1 MSRYYRLKTHKL
13 YKNSRLLTA
22 AKHIQLWNCSI
33 REASGLYSIPYST
46 LRRCVQ
52 RSDKISLKNSIR
64 KPVKAP
70 TMTKEQ
76 EAEFLANM
84 CFQNRTFKQFRQL
97 AFQQSQVLR
106 LKVPTNWKRNKAA
119 GVDWANSFLKR
130 YPAAGLFIR
139 RRKNF
144 YLNETKCP
152 DCRVV
157 VPKKMV
163 SRICSQCNGGV
174 CLNCFDEHS
183 CGNVLDLTP

>member
-1 MSRYYRLKTHKL
+1 M
-13 YKNSRLLTA
+13 A
-22 AKHIQLWNCSI
+22 AKRIQLWNCSI

-52 RSDKISLKNSIR
+52 RSDRISLENSIR
-64 KPVKAP
+64 KRGKAP

-84 CFQNRTFKQFRQL
+84 CFQNQAFKHFRQL

-119 GVDWANSFLKR
+119 GVDWAKR

-139 RRKNF
+139 KRKNF

-157 VPKKMV
+157 LPKKDGFSNMQSMQRGSV
-163 SRICSQCNGGV
+163 FE
-174 CLNCFDEHS
+174 L
-183 CGNVLDLTP
+183 L